1 MKRKAFAVPAL
12 AALLVGA
19 LAVTALG
26 RGDQAATSANVNMRG
41 APPNFS
47 FQGVPKDFAAGTV
60 RFTVRNTSSGQV
72 RHNFIVYRLAT
83 NGQRMTRVFGS
94 RTLPAGER
102 QTLSR
107 NLSAGTYV
115 AICSVGN
122 GFHAAHRMTTAFQ
135 VAQ

>member
-1 MKRKAFAVPAL
+1 MKRKAFAVLAL
-12 AALLVGA
+12 AALLVGVV
-19 LAVTALG
+19 AVTALG

-47 FQGVPKDFAAGTV
+47 FQGVPKDFRAGTV

-72 RHNFIVYRLAT
+72 RHNFIVYRLSS
-83 NGQRMTRVFGS
+83 NGSRMTRVFGS

-102 QTLSR
+102 QTFSR
-107 NLSAGTYV
+107 RLGAGTYI
-115 AICSVGN
+115 ALCTVGN
-122 GFHAAHRMTTAFQ
+122 GFHAAHRMVSAFQ

>member
-1 MKRKAFAVPAL
+1 MKRKAPAVLAL
-12 AALLVGA
+12 AALLIGV

-26 RGDQAATSANVNMRG
+26 RGDQAATSANINARG

-47 FQGVPKDFAAGTV
+47 FSGVPKDFKAGTV

-72 RHNFIVYRLAT
+72 RHNFIVYRLSTTA
-83 NGQRMTRVFGS
+83 QRMTRVFGS

-107 NLSAGTYV
+107 NLTAGTYI
-115 AICSVGN
+115 AICTVGN
-122 GFHAAHRMTTAFQ
+122 GFHAAHRMVTGFQ